1 MQAAVSAE
9 DLARAT
15 RLLVVR
21 SRREATGLFAGN
33 YASAF
38 RGGGLEFEESRPYAP
53 GDDVAALDA
62 SATART
68 GEPYVKRFREERN
81 QTVLLAL
88 DGSGS
93 MGMSS
98 GPRSKAS
105 TAAHAL
111 ALVAVAAARAGDRT
125 GLLAFGEDLRQQIA
139 PGRGGAHGLRVI
151 RSAVAQAL
159 RPSGPTALRTPL
171 RALRATT
178 RSRSI
183 VLLLSDFRDP
193 ELFPAEPEPARLRAE
208 LAELSRRHDV
218 IAAPVIDPLEE
229 EIPQVGALR
238 ITDPEQPGS
247 VRLLHTRRAA
257 VRRRYREAA
266 LRWRSRLEGEL
277 RRGGA
282 EVVWLRTDRSP
293 IHTLGRFFY
302 ERAARRATP

>member
-1 MQAAVSAE
+1 VQPAVSAE

-53 GDDVAALDA
+53 GDDVSALDA

-68 GEPYVKRFREERN
+68 GELYVKRFREERN
-81 QTVLLAL
+81 QTLLFAL
-88 DGSGS
+88 DASGS
-93 MGMSS
+93 MAAGSRE
-98 GPRSKAS
+98 RSKAA

-111 ALVAVAAARAGDRT
+111 ALVAAAAARAGDRT
-125 GLLAFGEDLRQQIA
+125 GLLAFGEDVHARVP

-151 RSAVAQAL
+151 RSAVDTAL
-159 RPSGPTALRTPL
+159 RPAGPTRLAEALGAV
-171 RALRATT
+171 RAMT
-178 RSRSI
+178 RRRCI

-193 ELFPAEPEPARLRAE
+193 ALFPPEPEPARLRAE

-218 IAAPVIDPLEE
+218 IAAPVVDPLEE
-229 EIPQVGALR
+229 ALPAVGALNVR
-238 ITDPEQPGS
+238 DPERPGS
-247 VRLLHTRRAA
+247 LRLLHTGRAG
-257 VRRRYREAA
+257 VRRRYREGA
-266 LRWRSRLEGEL
+266 LRWRARLETEL

-282 EVVWLRTDRSP
+282 EIVWLRTDRSP
-293 IHTLGRFFY
+293 IHTLGRFFL
-302 ERAARRATP
+302 ERAARRAAP